1 MEKTPNLPVYHRT
14 ESGGSVASF
23 DRESLRTFLEQ
34 ESLIEFNDL
43 FPEDTSLD
51 LFRSLTE
58 DELEHDYGFTDGNDR
73 VRLMHAIVRLRDED
87 SDDETEVG

>member
-34 ESLIEFNDL
+34 EFLIEFNDL